1 LILPRGAKLARG
13 DFAARWR
20 LAMEVQ
26 GGKDGTAEKK
36 KRTKRGRWT
45 PERRQEIVAAS
56 FVEGAS
62 INEVAQRFGIRPNLL
77 TAWRRRQAR
86 EIVASKPKSKRT
98 RFAAV
103 RIKAVAMDGTIEID
117 QASGLVRVSGIVD
130 AGVLR
135 EVLAA
140 IR

>member
-1 LILPRGAKLARG
+1 
-13 DFAARWR
+13 
-20 LAMEVQ
+20 MEVQ
-26 GGKDGTAEKK
+26 GAKDGAAEKK

-45 PERRQEIVAAS
+45 PEQRQEIVAAS
-56 FVEGAS
+56 FVAGAS

-86 EIVASKPKSKRT
+86 EMPASKPKRKRA

-103 RIKAVAMDGTIEID
+103 RIKAVATDGTIEID
-117 QASGLVRVSGIVD
+117 QTSGLVRVRGIVD
-130 AGVLR
+130 VGMLR

>member
-1 LILPRGAKLARG
+1 
-13 DFAARWR
+13 
-20 LAMEVQ
+20 METQ
-26 GGKDGTAEKK
+26 GGKDGPAENR

-45 PERRQEIVAAS
+45 AEQRRDIVAAS
-56 FVEGAS
+56 LVAGAS
-62 INEVAQRFGIRPNLL
+62 INEVAERFGIRPNLL

-86 EIVASKPKSKRT
+86 EIAASKPQRQRA

-103 RIKAVAMDGTIEID
+103 RIKAVVTDGTIEIH
-117 QASGLVRVSGIVD
+117 QSSGLVRVRGIVD
-130 AGVLR
+130 AGMLR

>member
-1 LILPRGAKLARG
+1 
-13 DFAARWR
+13 
-20 LAMEVQ
+20 METQ
-26 GGKDGTAEKK
+26 GGKDGAAEKE

-45 PERRQEIVAAS
+45 PAQRQEIVAAS
-56 FVEGAS
+56 LVAGAS

-86 EIVASKPKSKRT
+86 EIAASKPKSRRA

-103 RIKAVAMDGTIEID
+103 RIKTVEIDGTIEID
-117 QASGLVRVSGIVD
+117 QANRLVRVRGIVD
-130 AGVLR
+130 AGMLR